1 MGMKG
6 SWLADS
12 GALSIGCGL
21 AEVLEALGV
30 LEVSSKS
37 SDTERLRVKL
47 TEYYY

>member
-30 LEVSSKS
+30 LEMSSKS
-37 SDTERLRVKL
+37 TERLRVQL